1 MSLFENVNVVSLAV
15 TDWEAAKKWYR
26 DVLDWPVAFSSDE
39 AGWEEYGEEGQAHVS
54 ISRTDHAPAEH
65 TPGAPEGARGTT
77 LVLGVQDAHAATAAL
92 QKKGVKCD
100 EVVTIPGMVTY
111 GTCYDP
117 FGNRLQFVQLTP
129 PS

>member
-1 MSLFENVNVVSLAV
+1 MSLFLNVNVVSLAV

-39 AGWEEYGEEGQAHVS
+39 AGWEEYGAEGQAHVS
-54 ISRTDHAPAEH
+54 ISRTDHAPKER
-65 TPGAPEGARGTT
+65 GGTT
-77 LVLGVQDAHAATAAL
+77 LVFGVQDAHAVTAAL

-117 FGNRLQFVQLTP
+117 FGNCLQFASMAP
-129 PS
+129 PAA